1 MFKNAGLNDLTVF
14 IIVAGLIV
22 LLVVITLG
30 EFYVSLKEHH
40 PIDESVVNLLSMA
53 ITGIVG
59 IVAGYVTGKD
69 KVKKEEK

>member
-1 MFKNAGLNDLTVF
+1 MFKNAGLKDLTVF
-14 IIVAGLIV
+14 IMGVGLIV

-30 EFYVSLKEHH
+30 DFYVSLTEHH

-69 KVKKEEK
+69 KIKKEEK

>member
-1 MFKNAGLNDLTVF
+1 MWKNPKDLTVF
-14 IIVAGLIV
+14 IMGVGLMV
-22 LLVVITLG
+22 LLVVITVG
-30 EFYVSLKEHH
+30 DFYVSLKELH

-69 KVKKEEK
+69 KSKKEEN

>member
-1 MFKNAGLNDLTVF
+1 MFKNAGLKDLTVF
-14 IIVAGLIV
+14 IMGVGLIV

-30 EFYVSLKEHH
+30 DFYVSLKEHN

>member
-1 MFKNAGLNDLTVF
+1 MFKNAGLKDLTVF
-14 IIVAGLIV
+14 IMGVGLIT
-22 LLVVITLG
+22 LLIIITLG
-30 EFYVSLKEHH
+30 DFYVSLKEHH

-69 KVKKEEK
+69 KIKNEEK

>member
-1 MFKNAGLNDLTVF
+1 MFKNAGLKDLTVF
-14 IIVAGLIV
+14 IMGVGLIV

-30 EFYVSLKEHH
+30 DFYVSLKEHH
-40 PIDESVVNLLSMA
+40 PIDESVVNLLAMA
-53 ITGIVG
+53 ITGSIG

>member
-1 MFKNAGLNDLTVF
+1 MWKNPKDLTVF
-14 IIVAGLIV
+14 IMGVGLIT
-22 LLVVITLG
+22 LLIIITLG
-30 EFYVSLKEHH
+30 DFYVSLKEHH
-40 PIDESVVNLLSMA
+40 PIDESVIKLLSMA